1 MLASRTWAKKYLY
14 DIYNN
19 NNELTKRKKKV
30 SDTKVY
36 VSSKENKNERKKSY
50 VYIGIELKEKLNEK
64 IFLIFVKHF
73 DHVILR
79 IRIFGEEGMYLPFS
93 PLYDYRDT
101 HTPPNNILFG
111 FKKPYK
117 NSYNINIPSTS
128 EESEE
133 KWWKENIWYFFSN
146 SYICPPHSQI

>member
-1 MLASRTWAKKYLY
+1 MFHQKK
-14 DIYNN
+14 IK
-19 NNELTKRKKKV
+19 TK
-30 SDTKVY
+30 
-36 VSSKENKNERKKSY
+36 EKNH
-50 VYIGIELKEKLNEK
+50 IGIELKEKLNEK

-79 IRIFGEEGMYLPFS
+79 IRIFGEEGMYLPFYFIFFFFS

-133 KWWKENIWYFFSN
+133 KTKKKVVKGKYLIFFL
-146 SYICPPHSQI
+146 